1 MHPELADILVC
12 PTDKAPLALEVER
25 TDDGGEVAEGTLACA
40 SCGAAYPIRRGIP
53 NLLPPDYP
61 S

>member
-1 MHPELADILVC
+1 MQPELADILAC
-12 PTDKAPLALEVER
+12 PTDKAPLALAVDQ
-25 TDDGGEVAEGTLACA
+25 TGDGDDVIAGTLACA
-40 SCGAAYPIRRGIP
+40 SCGAAYPIRGGIP